1 MISRIFA
8 VVIFFL
14 LSFLCNANHLGEKA
28 LRIFEEVNRLEER
41 ERLFLTEEF
50 AQCDDS
56 HLLDWYIYFC
66 GEKDYREL
74 PRLRAFYIE
83 KVDCIESEMRGIF
96 GSLDVQN
103 FTTQQQKEFAESL
116 NVMLHKYFFKKYK
129 ADADTFGEVVN
140 HGYYN
145 CVSSSVLYMLLLYH
159 FGMKATPIQT
169 KEHVFI
175 VVHFPDATDIDVE
188 TTNAYGFDPG
198 KKKEVLD
205 ELGKITGFSYV
216 KQKNYKNRFNISLKT
231 LLLLV
236 LHNKS
241 AYYTK
246 VGKHEAALRLACFLR
261 QVRNDERGESEFHI
275 CYYNLLATLS
285 STYDFETQLQLLYHY
300 LENINAENVR
310 IRKMRFHSLTQMI
323 LKADSESDFE
333 KVQVFFDK
341 EEKHCRVDEKNA
353 FHDIEN
359 AFYVSKVQFYYKNNR
374 IEDTFKAINDI
385 ADNKNKAIL
394 LRNTF
399 AIINQN
405 AIKTKDFDKAHD
417 LLMMGKKMFSASKD
431 FDKAMKTFWNNYLV
445 SFTQKGIFAQA
456 LELLENESGEL
467 REEDKHELMK
477 VIYNS
482 YAYEEYKKEK
492 SLNAARI
499 CAEAYKVLGKEKVI
513 MENMKIYYLNAYKVA
528 QMSKD
533 SNRMLEIKNEASV
546 YFPNFPE

>member
-1 MISRIFA
+1 MNSRIFA
-8 VVIFFL
+8 VVVFFL
-14 LSFLCNANHLGEKA
+14 LSFLCNGNYLGEKA
-28 LRIFEEVNRLEER
+28 LRIFEEINRLEER
-41 ERLFLTEEF
+41 ESLFLTEDF
-50 AQCDDS
+50 VQCDDS

-66 GEKDYREL
+66 GEKDYRDL
-74 PRLRAFYIE
+74 PRLKAFYSE
-83 KVDCIESEMRGIF
+83 KVDSIEDEMRKMF
-96 GSLDVQN
+96 GSLDVQS

-116 NVMLHKYFFKKYK
+116 NVLLHKYFFKKYK
-129 ADADTFGEVVN
+129 ADADTFGDVVN
-140 HGYYN
+140 YGYYN

-175 VVHFPDATDIDVE
+175 VVHFSDETDIDVE

-216 KQKNYKNRFNISLKT
+216 KQKNYKNRFNISLKA

-246 VGKHEAALRLACFLR
+246 IGKHEAALRLAFFLR
-261 QVRNDERGESEFHI
+261 QARNDERGESEFHI

-300 LENINAENVR
+300 LENIRAENTR

-333 KVQVFFDK
+333 KIQVFFSK
-341 EEKHCRVDEKNA
+341 EKNLCRIDEEDA

-374 IEDTFKAINDI
+374 IEETFKAINDI

-405 AIKTKDFDKAHD
+405 AIRTKDFDKAYQQ
-417 LLMMGKKMFSASKD
+417 LMLGKKMFSISND

-445 SFTQKGIFAQA
+445 SFTQKGMFAQA
-456 LELLENESGEL
+456 LKLLESESGEL
-467 REEDKHELMK
+467 KKEDKYELMK

-482 YAYEEYKKEK
+482 YAYEEYKNGK

-499 CAEAYKVLGKEKVI
+499 CVEACKVLGNEKII
-513 MENMKIYYLNAYKVA
+513 MENMKIYYLNAYKDT
-528 QMSKD
+528 QISKD
-533 SNRMLEIKNEASV
+533 SKGMLEIKDEASV